1 MSIENRAFS
10 NKPDYSVNSTTPVET
25 AEELISFDK
34 KMGGFSINRKTYKI
48 FRFINKFLAGFL
60 AGVIV
65 PKPDK
70 SKVTIENRK
79 DIERGVLI
87 VHPEEKKTNGA
98 LFIVHGGGYVVGNYM
113 DNLGY
118 ACDTARELGITV
130 ISPGHGLGPE
140 EPFPAGINDLHA
152 TWHWLQKEAASM
164 DIDPSKIVVG
174 GISAG
179 GGIAAGL
186 VQKLHDEGG
195 IQPAAQ
201 LLIYP
206 MLDDRVAANRELDER
221 SHRVWNNGDS
231 NLFGWSSYLG
241 QDPGG
246 EVQPY
251 SVPGRRENLKD
262 LPATWIGIGTADLFL
277 DEDREYAKRLKDSG
291 VDVSY
296 VEVAGGIHAFD
307 GAKTQMGID
316 FVQLQR
322 EFVNKHVK

>member
-1 MSIENRAFS
+1 MSTENKAFS
-10 NKPDYSVNSTTPVET
+10 NKPDYSVDSSTPVET

-34 KMGGFSINRKTYKI
+34 KMGGVSINKRTYKI
-48 FRFINKFLAGFL
+48 FRFISKFLAGPYS
-60 AGVIV
+60 
-65 PKPDK
+65 PKPDQ
-70 SKVTIENRK
+70 SNVIVENRK
-79 DIERGVLI
+79 DIEKGVLI
-87 VHPEEKKTNGA
+87 VHPEEKKAKGA
-98 LFIVHGGGYVVGNYM
+98 LFIIHGGGYVVGNYM

-118 ACDTARELGITV
+118 ACDTARQLGATV

-152 TWHWLQKEAASM
+152 TWHWIQKKAASM
-164 DIDPSKIVVG
+164 DIDPTKIVVG

-206 MLDDRVAANRELDER
+206 MLDDRVAANRELDEL
-221 SHRVWNNGDS
+221 SHSVWNNHSS
-231 NLFGWSSYLG
+231 NVFGWSSYLG

-251 SVPGRRENLKD
+251 SVPGRRQDLKG
-262 LPATWIGIGTADLFL
+262 LPPTWIGVGTADLFL
-277 DEDREYAKRLKDSG
+277 DEDREYAKRLEDSG
-291 VDVSY
+291 VDVNY
-296 VEVAGGIHAFD
+296 VEVAGGVHAFD
-307 GAKTQMGID
+307 GAQTQMGID
-316 FVQLQR
+316 FVELQR
-322 EFVNKHVK
+322 EFVNKYIK

>member
-60 AGVIV
+60 AGLIV

-307 GAKTQMGID
+307 GAQTQMGID